1 MTRTSAACRAASR
14 RRLERGS
21 ISWVT
26 LLLLTTLVVGSYLAV
41 VWVPVYLVHHEVKRV
56 VRNYVNLAVKD
67 RNDEA
72 LVVDMC
78 RKLRS
83 LDEVQVVDQDGDLVK
98 APAVDVTPQDVT
110 WERDT
115 TTTPPTLHVAF
126 EYVRVVRYPFLDR
139 TEEKVLSVD
148 YTDEIGIPQW

>member
-1 MTRTSAACRAASR
+1 MKRTSAACRAASR

-26 LLLLTTLVVGSYLAV
+26 LLIVTSLVVGAYLAV
-41 VWVPVYLVHHEVKRV
+41 VWVPIYLVHHEVKQV

-72 LVVDMC
+72 LVADMC

-83 LDEVQVVDQDGDLVK
+83 LDDVEGVDETG
-98 APAVDVTPQDVT
+98 APAKVPAVNVWPQDVT

-115 TTTPPTLHVAF
+115 SVRPPTLRVAF